1 MPIWAIVLL
10 CIFMVVGS
18 VVWVRPSPRDQKL
31 AIWRRNALLAG
42 LKVKLET
49 LKAEPVNSGIRTD
62 LEGISYILFN
72 PAVDKLDKSGWA
84 VVKAQGW
91 LNEGLPEGWSWHTAA
106 VAAKS
111 AQVCALIDA
120 SPLPIVGLERTP
132 YSARIIW
139 GEPGTVFDAQ
149 VLKDF
154 LKTVQDV

>member
-91 LNEGLPEGWSWHTAA
+91 LNEGLPEGW
-106 VAAKS
+106 
-111 AQVCALIDA
+111 
-120 SPLPIVGLERTP
+120 RTL
-132 YSARIIW
+132 S
-139 GEPGTVFDAQ
+139 GG
-149 VLKDF
+149 
-154 LKTVQDV
+154 